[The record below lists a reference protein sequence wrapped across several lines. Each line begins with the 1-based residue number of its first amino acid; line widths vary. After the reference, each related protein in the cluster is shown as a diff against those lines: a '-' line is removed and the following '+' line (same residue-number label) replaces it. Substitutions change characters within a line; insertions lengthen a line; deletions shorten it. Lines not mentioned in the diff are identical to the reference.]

1 MSTGEGMG
9 GWLSKEGRAVQHA
22 LRQKRSGAKQLKEAP
37 VARAEGLRE
46 EEQIFKAAEEWAKV
60 GEFILR
66 TGVIIWRVL
75 GREEVRWDFYIQKI
89 SLLAFCG
96 QQRWAD
102 KVGETRS

>member
-1 MSTGEGMG
+1 MSGLAWGKVWGTFGRCDASALCRRMSTGEGMG

-66 TGVIIWRVL
+66 TGVII
-75 GREEVRWDFYIQKI
+75 
-89 SLLAFCG
+89 
-96 QQRWAD
+96 
-102 KVGETRS
+102 